1 MTANSGMDRNQEEEE
16 EKKRGWEVGEGA
28 SSRGGAT
35 SAQNRENKQNRHMKF
50 DFFFLSKTLTV
61 Q

>member
-50 DFFFLSKTLTV
+50 DFFFK
-61 Q
+61 